1 MYGLREGKPII
12 RQTMRSLW
20 NSNFIKWFYFGMHI
34 KRWLLLV
41 MIGVT
46 LMGLGFGYALRE
58 LYFSYTFPEW
68 VGDATLQFLPRLVR
82 AALFMLVASGIILFG
97 VWKLNTSLLAAFVHP
112 SGDDSIVDAI
122 YRFRYQARGPK
133 IVAVGGGTGLPV
145 LLRGL
150 KEHSSNLTAIVTV
163 GDDGGSS
170 GILRRELGVLPP
182 GDVRNCIAAL
192 AEAEPLMTRLFQYR
206 FNEGSG
212 LEGHSFGNLFIV
224 AMSGI
229 TGNFE
234 EAVRETSRVL
244 AVRGQILPS
253 SLSHVT
259 VHARTEDEEMIDGE
273 HNITERGSRIS
284 EISLQPAN
292 VQANPEAIRAILE
305 ADIVVCGPGSLM
317 TSVLPNLLVDGIR
330 QAMAISQAT
339 KIYVCNVA
347 TQHGETDDFAVS
359 DHFQTLVQHI
369 GPGLFDYVL
378 ANDNVA
384 GPLPEAWMSQPV
396 VPDSPT
402 ADGARVVTADVISEG
417 NRYHHDSTK
426 LAAAVMRLYAMKRSE
441 PPPEP
446 RTADLAAAASA
457 R

>member
-1 MYGLREGKPII
+1 
-12 RQTMRSLW
+12 MRSLR
-20 NSNFIKWFYFGMHI
+20 SGSFLKWFYFGMHI
-34 KRWLLLV
+34 KRWLALV
-41 MIGVT
+41 LIGVAI
-46 LMGLGFGYALRE
+46 MGLGFGYILRE
-58 LYFSYTFPEW
+58 VYVNYTFPGW
-68 VGDATLQFLPRLVR
+68 VYYTTLQFMPRFIRGAMFIGV
-82 AALFMLVASGIILFG
+82 ALGLITYG
-97 VWKLNTSLLAAFVHP
+97 VFRLNTSLLAAFVRP
-112 SGDDSIVDAI
+112 DSDDSLVETI
-122 YRFRYQARGPK
+122 YRYRYQARGPK
-133 IVAVGGGTGLPV
+133 IVAIGGGTGLPV

-150 KEHSSNLTAIVTV
+150 KEHTSNLTAIVTV

-170 GILRRELGVLPP
+170 GRLRRELGVLPP

-244 AVRGQILPS
+244 AVRGLILPS

-259 VHARTEDEEMIDGE
+259 LHARTEDQEMISGE
-273 HNITERGSRIS
+273 SSITSHGKRIQ
-284 EISLQPAN
+284 EVFLQPN
-292 VQANPEAIRAILE
+292 NIQANPEAIRAILE
-305 ADIVVCGPGSLM
+305 ADLVVCGPGSLL

-330 QAMAISQAT
+330 QAMAISQAS

-347 TQHGETDDFAVS
+347 TQHGETDGFAVS
-359 DHFQTLVQHI
+359 DHFETLVRHI

-384 GPLPEAWMSQPV
+384 GMLPESAELSVPV
-396 VPDSPT
+396 KVDT
-402 ADGARVVTADVISEG
+402 TTVDGARVVTADVISER
-417 NRYHHDSTK
+417 NRYYHDSEK
-426 LAAAVMRLYAMKRSE
+426 LAAAVMRLYSGRNQIE
-441 PPPEP
+441 PAEEV
-446 RTADLAAAASA
+446 AAVRAA

>member
-1 MYGLREGKPII
+1 MKTLRSP
-12 RQTMRSLW
+12 SFL
-20 NSNFIKWFYFGMHI
+20 KWFYFGMHI
-34 KRWLLLV
+34 KRWLALV
-41 MIGVT
+41 LIGVAI
-46 LMGLGFGYALRE
+46 MGLGFGYVLRE
-58 LYFSYTFPEW
+58 AYDEVTFPDQAYY
-68 VGDATLQFLPRLVR
+68 VTLQFLPRLVR
-82 AALFMLVASGIILFG
+82 AALFLTVASSFILFA
-97 VWKLNTSLLAAFVHP
+97 VWKLNTSLLAAFITP
-112 SGDDSIVDAI
+112 ASDENIVDTI
-122 YRFRYQARGPK
+122 YRYRYQSRGPK
-133 IVAVGGGTGLPV
+133 IVCIGGGTGMPV

-244 AVRGQILPS
+244 AVRGLILPS
-253 SLSHVT
+253 TLSHVT
-259 VHARTEDEEMIDGE
+259 VHARAADGHE
-273 HNITERGSRIS
+273 ISGESNITLEGTRID
-284 EISLQPAN
+284 EVFLQPAN
-292 VQANPEAIRAILE
+292 VQANPETIRSILE
-305 ADIVVCGPGSLM
+305 ADMVVIGPGSLL

-330 QAMAISQAT
+330 QALAISQAM

-347 TQHGETDDFAVS
+347 TQHGETDDFSVS
-359 DHFQTLVQHI
+359 DHFETLVKHV
-369 GPGLFDYVL
+369 GPGLFDYIL
-378 ANDNVA
+378 ANDNVG
-384 GPLPEAWMSQPV
+384 GPLPEAWHSTPVRIDTPV
-396 VPDSPT
+396 V
-402 ADGARVVTADVISEG
+402 DGARVITADVISER
-417 NRYHHDSTK
+417 NRYYHDSQK
-426 LAAAVMRLYAMKRSE
+426 LAAAIFRIYNARNQYE
-441 PPPEP
+441 AAEE
-446 RTADLAAAASA
+446 LAAARAS

>member
-1 MYGLREGKPII
+1 MKSFSSP
-12 RQTMRSLW
+12 S
-20 NSNFIKWFYFGMHI
+20 FVKWFYLGMHI
-34 KRWLLLV
+34 KRWLALV
-41 MIGVT
+41 LIGVAI
-46 LMGLGFGYALRE
+46 MGLGLGYILRE
-58 LYFSYTFPEW
+58 VYASYTFPDW
-68 VGDATLQFLPRLVR
+68 VYYVTLQFLPRLVR
-82 AALFMLVASGIILFG
+82 AAMFLFVASSIILFA
-97 VWKLNTSLLAAFVHP
+97 VWKLNTSLLAAFISP
-112 SGDDSIVDAI
+112 SKDENIVDTI
-122 YRFRYQARGPK
+122 YRYRYQSRGPK
-133 IVAVGGGTGLPV
+133 VVAIGGGTGLPV

-244 AVRGQILPS
+244 AVRGLILPS
-253 SLSHVT
+253 TLQHVA
-259 VHARTEDEEMIDGE
+259 VHARTMDGVE
-273 HNITERGSRIS
+273 ISGESNITLEGTRIR
-284 EISLQPAN
+284 EVFLQPAN
-292 VQANPEAIRAILE
+292 VQANPETIRAILE
-305 ADIVVCGPGSLM
+305 ADIVVVGPGSLL

-330 QAMAISQAT
+330 QALAISQAT

-347 TQHGETDDFAVS
+347 TQHGETDEFSVS
-359 DHFQTLVQHI
+359 DHFETLVQHV
-369 GPGLFDYVL
+369 GPGLFDYIL
-378 ANDNVA
+378 ANDNVQ
-384 GPLPEAWMSQPV
+384 GPLPDAWHSQPV
-396 VPDSPT
+396 LVDTPLV
-402 ADGARVVTADVISEG
+402 DGARVITADVISEK
-417 NRYHHDSTK
+417 NRYYHDSSKLATSIMRIYNGRSQFEAAEE
-426 LAAAVMRLYAMKRSE
+426 LAAAR
-441 PPPEP
+441 
-446 RTADLAAAASA
+446 AA

>member
-1 MYGLREGKPII
+1 
-12 RQTMRSLW
+12 MRALL
-20 NSNFIKWFYFGMHI
+20 NANFIKWFYFGMHI
-34 KRWLLLV
+34 KRWLALV
-41 MIGVT
+41 LIGVAI
-46 LMGLGFGYALRE
+46 MGLGFGYILRE
-58 LYFSYTFPEW
+58 VYVSYTFPEW
-68 VGDATLQFLPRLVR
+68 VYYMTLQFLPRLAR
-82 AALFMLVASGIILFG
+82 AALFMSVASGIILFG
-97 VWKLNTSLLAAFVHP
+97 VWKLNTSLLAAFVRP
-112 SGDDSIVDAI
+112 SGDDSIVEAI
-122 YRFRYQARGPK
+122 YRYRYQARGPK
-133 IVAVGGGTGLPV
+133 IVAIGGGTGLPV

-150 KEHSSNLTAIVTV
+150 KEHTSNLTAIVTV

-224 AMSGI
+224 AMSSI

-259 VHARTEDEEMIDGE
+259 VHAHTADDETISGE
-273 HNITERGSRIS
+273 HNITERGTRIS
-284 EISLQPAN
+284 EVFIQPPN

-305 ADIVVCGPGSLM
+305 ADIVVCGPGSLL

-330 QAMAISQAT
+330 QAMAISHAT

-347 TQHGETDDFAVS
+347 TQHGETDDFSVG
-359 DHFQTLVQHI
+359 DHFNTLVKHI

-378 ANDNVA
+378 ANDNVS
-384 GPLPEAWMSQPV
+384 GPLPEAWESQPV
-396 VPDSPT
+396 VADST
-402 ADGARVVTADVISEG
+402 STDGARVVNFDVISEQ
-417 NRYHHDSTK
+417 NRYYHDSVK
-426 LAAAVMRLYAMKRSE
+426 LAGAVMRLYNGRNQIESAE
-441 PPPEP
+441 E
-446 RTADLAAAASA
+446 LAAARAA